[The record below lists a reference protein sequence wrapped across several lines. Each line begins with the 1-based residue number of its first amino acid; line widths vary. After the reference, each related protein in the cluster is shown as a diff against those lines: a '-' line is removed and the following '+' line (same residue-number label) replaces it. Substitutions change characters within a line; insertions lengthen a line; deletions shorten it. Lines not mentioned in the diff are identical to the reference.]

1 MKKRKQGDEMAKY
14 EDQELLTELVME
26 AYGVGHSRARAIL
39 REKLKARHI
48 REIAS
53 DRKKATTGAKGGGM
67 GDPITAEEFFG
78 DL

>member
-26 AYGVGHSRARAIL
+26 AYGVGRSRARAIL
-39 REKLKARHI
+39 REKLKARPFRAI
-48 REIAS
+48 KG
-53 DRKKATTGAKGGGM
+53 DRKKATTGARGGGM
-67 GDPITAEEFFG
+67 DDPITAEEFFG